1 MLWPHTT
8 WNWRSSRTS
17 SDITVKWPL
26 LPKSSSMHSRFR
38 KCTTGTEIPCVSFCK
53 VSWFLNDMWKNSKSE
68 NTHVTNNNNLGTR
81 SSLEYRN
88 NSDFPRD
95 DVVKLFREQQASGR
109 SKWCEK
115 VVATVP
121 TDEPKDQPPMFKW
134 VLTVMIL
141 RDIKLCKQKI
151 KRQKLFKGSL
161 SSSKRRFSTSLLC
174 LICFK
179 TEFPCFFWCRNR
191 SNQLDDT
198 LQCIQLGWLWFRS
211 YDWMI

>member
-1 MLWPHTT
+1 MCNQLLASEKTGKLICIFSLHYAMLWPHTT

-141 RDIKLCKQKI
+141 RDIKLCT
-151 KRQKLFKGSL
+151 GT
-161 SSSKRRFSTSLLC
+161 STGFTHGF
-174 LICFK
+174 IR
-179 TEFPCFFWCRNR
+179 WNR
-191 SNQLDDT
+191 
-198 LQCIQLGWLWFRS
+198 
-211 YDWMI
+211 